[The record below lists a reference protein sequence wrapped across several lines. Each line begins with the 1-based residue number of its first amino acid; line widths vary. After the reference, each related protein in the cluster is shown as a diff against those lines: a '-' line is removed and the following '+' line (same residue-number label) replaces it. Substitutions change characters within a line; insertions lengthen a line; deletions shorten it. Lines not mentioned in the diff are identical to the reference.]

1 MWCVDSVELWYI
13 VSLVI
18 DISLHCSAP
27 KVQVL
32 LPHCAATTDQP
43 LWTERR
49 DADTIIATSAT
60 SSIFIRANV
69 SE

>member
-1 MWCVDSVELWYI
+1 MWCVDSVEVWYI

-18 DISLHCSAP
+18 DIPLHCSAP

-32 LPHCAATTDQP
+32 LPHRAATTDQP

-60 SSIFIRANV
+60 SSIFIRSNV